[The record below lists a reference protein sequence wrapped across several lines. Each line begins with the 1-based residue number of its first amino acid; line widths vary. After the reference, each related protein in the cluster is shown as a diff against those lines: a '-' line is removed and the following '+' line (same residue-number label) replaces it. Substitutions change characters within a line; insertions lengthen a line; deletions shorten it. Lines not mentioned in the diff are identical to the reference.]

1 MKKNVYLIL
10 LALVMG
16 LLLVA
21 CGGGDTTTS
30 DSESSDTAD
39 TNNSES
45 SESADSGQ
53 AAMDEAVTIRLW
65 THQNDAFNSGYQ
77 ALADAYMAD
86 HPNVTIEFE
95 TFDYDTYIQT
105 LQTSLPAGTEADVM
119 QMFGS
124 WVCSYAEGGNL
135 ATVPDNVISL
145 ADAQEAI
152 FPAQIGGYICDN
164 QLYGV
169 PQEFNIEYGAALV
182 NTQLAEEMGL
192 TDITDGW
199 DSWDDFIA
207 DAQAMAEV
215 IDGNMIR
222 AGYNF
227 TGSDGMSA
235 TFYSLI
241 LQNGGEYLTDDGF
254 SVNTP
259 EGLAALELMKRFVD
273 EGLVDPV
280 LFNDEANWVGDS
292 YFDGS
297 SAIGLVGPWVVPEYG
312 TDYPEM
318 AEVTQYVALPS
329 AGEDALVAASGWGL
343 TVSENSQAKDA
354 AWDFVKFVTLNAD
367 NAVQWN
373 LASGTLPALK
383 ENAEGANGE
392 ALVAAFAH
400 FGPFL
405 KILPHAQFEGAFPDR
420 DLVWYEI
427 TYPNILNFLQGNM
440 SAEETLNAIDQQV
453 NETMQ

>member
-1 MKKNVYLIL
+1 MKKIWL
-10 LALVMG
+10 L
-16 LLLVA
+16 LLLVLLLAA
-21 CGGGDTTTS
+21 CGGSTDTDDAADS
-30 DSESSDTAD
+30 DSA
-39 TNNSES
+39 S
-45 SESADSGQ
+45 SESADTASS
-53 AAMDEAVTIRLW
+53 DAVTVRLW

-77 ALADAYMAD
+77 SLADAYMAEN
-86 HPNVTIEFE
+86 PNVIIELE

-105 LQTSLPAGTEADVM
+105 LQTSLPAGTEADIL

-124 WVCSYAEGGNL
+124 WVCSYADGGNL
-135 ATVPDNVISL
+135 AAVPEDVISL
-145 ADAQEAI
+145 SAAQDAI
-152 FPAQIGGYICDN
+152 FPAQIGGYTCGG
-164 QLYGV
+164 QLYGI

-182 NTQLAEEMGL
+182 NTQLAEELGI
-192 TDITDGW
+192 TDITAGW
-199 DSWDDFIA
+199 DSWDAFIA
-207 DAQAMAEV
+207 DAKAMANV
-215 IDGNMIR
+215 QDGVMTR

-241 LQNGGEYLTDDGF
+241 LQNGGQYLTDGSF

-259 EGLAALELMKRFVD
+259 EGHAALELMQRFVA

-280 LFNDEANWVGDS
+280 LFNDESNWVGDS

-318 AEVTQYVALPS
+318 VEVTQYVPLPT
-329 AGEDALVAASGWGL
+329 AGENTLVAASGWGL
-343 TVSENSQAKDA
+343 TVSENSPVKEA
-354 AWDFVKFVTLNAD
+354 AWDFVQYVTLNAD

-383 ENAEGANGE
+383 ANAEGANADE
-392 ALVAAFAH
+392 LVAQFPHFA
-400 FGPFL
+400 PFL
-405 KILPHAQFEGAFPDR
+405 ELLPFAQYEGAFPDR

-427 TYPNILNFLQGNM
+427 TYPNILNFLQGNGTID
-440 SAEETLNAIDQQV
+440 ETLEAIDREV
-453 NETMQ
+453 NETFE

>member
-1 MKKNVYLIL
+1 MKKRLLTVLFFL
-10 LALVMG
+10 LASIFF
-16 LLLVA
+16 VA
-21 CGGGDTTTS
+21 CGGDSTDTTDTDS
-30 DSESSDTAD
+30 GSESDTSQ
-39 TNNSES
+39 T
-45 SESADSGQ
+45 
-53 AAMDEAVTIRLW
+53 AATDEAVTIRLW

-77 ALADAYMAD
+77 SLADAYMAENS
-86 HPNVTIEFE
+86 NVTIELE

-105 LQTSLPAGTEADVM
+105 LQTALPAGTEADIM

-135 ATVPDNVISL
+135 AAVPEDVITL
-145 ADAQEAI
+145 ADAQAAI
-152 FPAQIGGYICDN
+152 FPAQIGGYTCDG
-164 QLYGV
+164 QLYGL
-169 PQEFNIEYGAALV
+169 PQEFNIEYGAVLV
-182 NTQLAEEMGL
+182 NTQLAEELGL
-192 TDITDGW
+192 TDITAGW
-199 DSWDDFIA
+199 GSWDEFIA
-207 DAQAMAEV
+207 DAQV
-215 IDGNMIR
+215 LTGVQDGIITR

-254 SVNTP
+254 SVNTDA
-259 EGLAALELMKRFVD
+259 GRAALELMQRFVD

-280 LFNDEANWVGDS
+280 LFNDESNWVGDS

-318 AEVTQYVALPS
+318 VEVTQYVPLPS

-343 TVSENSQAKDA
+343 TVSQNSPAQDA
-354 AWDFVKFVTLNAD
+354 AWDFVNYVALNAD

-373 LASGTLPALK
+373 LASGTLPALRA
-383 ENAEGANGE
+383 NAEGANADE
-392 ALVAAFAH
+392 LVAAFPH
-400 FGPFL
+400 FAPFL
-405 KILPHAQFEGAFPDR
+405 DVLPHAQYEGAFPDR

-440 SAEETLNAIDQQV
+440 TLDETLEAIDREV
-453 NETMQ
+453 NETLE

>member
-1 MKKNVYLIL
+1 MT
-10 LALVMG
+10 
-16 LLLVA
+16 LLLDA
-21 CGGGDTTTS
+21 K
-30 DSESSDTAD
+30 
-39 TNNSES
+39 
-45 SESADSGQ
+45 
-53 AAMDEAVTIRLW
+53 AM
-65 THQNDAFNSGYQ
+65 
-77 ALADAYMAD
+77 
-86 HPNVTIEFE
+86 
-95 TFDYDTYIQT
+95 
-105 LQTSLPAGTEADVM
+105 TE
-119 QMFGS
+119 
-124 WVCSYAEGGNL
+124 
-135 ATVPDNVISL
+135 
-145 ADAQEAI
+145 
-152 FPAQIGGYICDN
+152 
-164 QLYGV
+164 
-169 PQEFNIEYGAALV
+169 
-182 NTQLAEEMGL
+182 
-192 TDITDGW
+192 
-199 DSWDDFIA
+199 
-207 DAQAMAEV
+207 EV
-215 IDGNMIR
+215 DGNIIR

-241 LQNGGEYLTDDGF
+241 LQNGGQYLTDDGF

-259 EGLAALELMKRFVD
+259 EGKAALELMKRFVD

-312 TDYPEM
+312 VDYPEM
-318 AEVTQYVALPS
+318 AEVTQYVPLPS

-343 TVSENSQAKDA
+343 TVAENSKAQDV
-354 AWDFVKFVTLNAD
+354 AWDFVKFAALNAD

-383 ENAEGANGE
+383 ANAEGANGE
-392 ALVAAFAH
+392 ALVAQFAH

-440 SAEETLNAIDQQV
+440 SLEETLTAIDQQV
-453 NETMQ
+453 NESMQ

>member
-1 MKKNVYLIL
+1 MKKIWL
-10 LALVMG
+10 L
-16 LLLVA
+16 LLLVLMLAA
-21 CGGGDTTTS
+21 CGGGTDTDDAADS
-30 DSESSDTAD
+30 DSASSDST
-39 TNNSES
+39 
-45 SESADSGQ
+45 DSG
-53 AAMDEAVTIRLW
+53 DGGDAVTVRLW

-77 ALADAYMAD
+77 SLADAYMAAN
-86 HPNVTIEFE
+86 PNVTIELE

-105 LQTSLPAGTEADVM
+105 LQTSLPAGTEADVL

-124 WVCSYAEGGNL
+124 WVCSYADGGNL
-135 ATVPDNVISL
+135 AAVPDDVISL
-145 ADAQEAI
+145 SAAQDAI
-152 FPAQIGGYICDN
+152 FPAQLGGYTCGD
-164 QLYGV
+164 QLYGL

-182 NTQLAEEMGL
+182 NTQLAEEMGIS
-192 TDITDGW
+192 DITAGW
-199 DSWDDFIA
+199 DSWDAFIA
-207 DAQAMAEV
+207 DAQAMANV
-215 IDGNMIR
+215 QDGVMTR

-241 LQNGGEYLTDDGF
+241 LQNGGQYLTDGSF

-259 EGLAALELMKRFVD
+259 EGRAALELMQRFVA

-280 LFNDEANWVGDS
+280 LFNDESNWVGDS

-318 AEVTQYVALPS
+318 IEITQYVPLPS
-329 AGEDALVAASGWGL
+329 AGENALVAASGWGL
-343 TVSENSQAKDA
+343 TVSENSSVQDA

-367 NAVQWN
+367 NAEQWN

-383 ENAEGANGE
+383 ANADGANADE
-392 ALVAAFAH
+392 LVAQFPHFA
-400 FGPFL
+400 PFL
-405 KILPHAQFEGAFPDR
+405 QLLPNAQYEGAFPDR

-427 TYPNILNFLQGNM
+427 TYPNILNFLQGNGTID
-440 SAEETLNAIDQQV
+440 ETLEAIDREV
-453 NETMQ
+453 NETFE

>member
-1 MKKNVYLIL
+1 MKKRLLTVLFFL
-10 LALVMG
+10 LASIFF
-16 LLLVA
+16 VA
-21 CGGGDTTTS
+21 CGGDSTDTTDTDS
-30 DSESSDTAD
+30 GSESDTSQ
-39 TNNSES
+39 T
-45 SESADSGQ
+45 
-53 AAMDEAVTIRLW
+53 AATDEAVTIRLW

-77 ALADAYMAD
+77 SLADAYMAENS
-86 HPNVTIEFE
+86 NVTIELE

-105 LQTSLPAGTEADVM
+105 LQTALPAGTEADIM

-135 ATVPDNVISL
+135 AAVPEDVITL
-145 ADAQEAI
+145 ADAQAAI
-152 FPAQIGGYICDN
+152 FPAQIGGYTCDG
-164 QLYGV
+164 QLYGL
-169 PQEFNIEYGAALV
+169 PQEFNIEYGAVLV
-182 NTQLAEEMGL
+182 NTQLAEELGL
-192 TDITDGW
+192 TDITAGW
-199 DSWDDFIA
+199 GSWDEFIA
-207 DAQAMAEV
+207 DAQALTGV
-215 IDGNMIR
+215 QDGIITR

-254 SVNTP
+254 SVNTDA
-259 EGLAALELMKRFVD
+259 GRAALELMQRFVD

-280 LFNDEANWVGDS
+280 LFNDESNWVGDS

-318 AEVTQYVALPS
+318 VEVTQYVPLPS

-343 TVSENSQAKDA
+343 TVSQNSPAQDA
-354 AWDFVKFVTLNAD
+354 AWDFVNYVALNAD

-373 LASGTLPALK
+373 LASGTLPALRA
-383 ENAEGANGE
+383 NAEGANADE
-392 ALVAAFAH
+392 LVAAFPH
-400 FGPFL
+400 FAPFL
-405 KILPHAQFEGAFPDR
+405 DVLPHAQYEGAFPDR

-440 SAEETLNAIDQQV
+440 TLDETLEAIDREV
-453 NETMQ
+453 NETLE